1 MILVSYSKTYILLC
15 RYGYMPTGFDIL
27 EYDKSLQRY
36 WLVRLVAAVIDS
48 IIISLISFLV
58 VIFFTRDVWIN
69 SFFFGIIWLLYSTVF
84 EGIEGYTLGKKL
96 MKLKVVTHVGNL
108 DFQTSLVR
116 NLSKIWGIFL
126 IVDFI
131 VGLATIGLYMV
142 LTNKNL
148 IKILMGLTLMEGAV
162 NLFIITVGYVDGG
175 TAPIFSDG
183 LTSTGTFVDPITQAL
198 VLTAIVIGVSVL
210 ECIQSFEKV
219 TNLKVPYKIVGRRS
233 GDVEQIWANTTY
245 ANDELGWKAELGID
259 DCMLSAWNWEKNI
272 RHIK

>member
-131 VGLATIGLYMV
+131 VGLATEGDPRQRYLDR
-142 LTNKNL
+142 LTDTLVIEIPNKRKQL
-148 IKILMGLTLMEGAV
+148 GVKQVTIPSEEKEEGTDDEY
-162 NLFIITVGYVDGG
+162 II
-175 TAPIFSDG
+175 P
-183 LTSTGTFVDPITQAL
+183 
-198 VLTAIVIGVSVL
+198 
-210 ECIQSFEKV
+210 KV
-219 TNLKVPYKIVGRRS
+219 
-233 GDVEQIWANTTY
+233 
-245 ANDELGWKAELGID
+245 
-259 DCMLSAWNWEKNI
+259 
-272 RHIK
+272 